1 MHDQATA
8 LAAGAV
14 NGGQAGGEGPGYPGA
29 AISGAVLRA
38 ARARCGESREQF
50 AARAGVS
57 AEVAAGAEG
66 GSCPAWALPYEL
78 YEAIEAAVG
87 AGNPGLSE
95 VFAAAACCDLF
106 LTGLLKGDAEA
117 EDGALAAMVGEHA
130 GLAWSLLT
138 WAVTG
143 VLDGAAGA
151 YLTVPSSAPLLPLE
165 VVSELAGLY
174 VTVLIDGYDEP
185 AGRVTAVPAV
195 TQLPRG
201 GPATAPHTPT

>member
-1 MHDQATA
+1 MHDQVTA

-14 NGGQAGGEGPGYPGA
+14 NGGRAGDEGPRYPRA

-38 ARARCGESREQF
+38 ARAAAGESRELF

-57 AEVAAGAEG
+57 VEVAAGAED

-87 AGNPGLSE
+87 AGNPGLGE

-106 LTGLLKGDAEA
+106 VTGLLKGDADA
-117 EDGALAAMVGEHA
+117 EDGALATLQAEYRD
-130 GLAWSLLT
+130 LAWSLLT

-143 VLDGAAGA
+143 VLDRAAGEF
-151 YLTVPSSAPLLPLE
+151 LTVPSSAPLLPLE
-165 VVSELAGLY
+165 AVSELAGLY
-174 VTVLIDGYDEP
+174 VTVLIDGCDGCGDG
-185 AGRVTAVPAV
+185 AAVQAARE
-195 TQLPRG
+195 LPRG
-201 GPATAPHTPT
+201 ELAVTLAARQ